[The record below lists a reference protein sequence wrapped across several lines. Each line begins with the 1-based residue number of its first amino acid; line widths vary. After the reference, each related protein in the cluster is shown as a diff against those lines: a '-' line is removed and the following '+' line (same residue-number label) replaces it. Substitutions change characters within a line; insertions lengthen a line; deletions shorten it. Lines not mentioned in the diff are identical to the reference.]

1 MYKVY
6 AELRDKA
13 GLSDYAVAKATEIP
27 ASTLSDWKNGLYEPK
42 VDKLM
47 ALAKFFNVPIE
58 KFLEA
63 KQKQKLEEDAE
74 AV

>member
-13 GLSDYAVAKATEIP
+13 GLSDYAVSKATEIP

-47 ALAKFFNVPIE
+47 VLCKVFQCADRKIFRS
-58 KFLEA
+58 KG
-63 KQKQKLEEDAE
+63 
-74 AV
+74 